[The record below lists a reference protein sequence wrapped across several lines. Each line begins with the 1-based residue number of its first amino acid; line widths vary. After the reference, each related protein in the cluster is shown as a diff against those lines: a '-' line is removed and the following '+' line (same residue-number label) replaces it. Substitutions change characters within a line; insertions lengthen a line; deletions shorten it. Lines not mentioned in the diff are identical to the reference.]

1 MKKFGLLGKNISYS
15 FSPTLHNRIFEL
27 YNVDGE
33 YKIYDLKDEA
43 LIDNFLKKLKK
54 DGISGIN
61 ITTPYKTSILKFV
74 DEISTEVKDIGAT
87 NCIKFKDGKTVA
99 YNTDYFGLL
108 KTFKKMGLNLAYKK
122 VVVLGSGGAA
132 KATIKAL
139 LDLKAIVYVASR
151 DKNNASKKIR
161 NVFTI
166 SYDELKEASG
176 YLVINATPVGTFPNI
191 NKSPINEETIQNF
204 DFVLD
209 LIYNPKETLFLK
221 FAKAKNKKI
230 ENGLYMLVSQGV
242 KSQEI
247 WNDIDLNY
255 EKIYDELISEIY
267 K

>member
-15 FSPTLHNRIFEL
+15 FSPTLHNRIFQL
-27 YNVDGE
+27 YNIDGE
-33 YKIYDLKDEA
+33 YKIYDLKDEV
-43 LIDNFLKKLKK
+43 LIDDFLKQLKK
-54 DGISGIN
+54 DGILGIN
-61 ITTPYKTSILKFV
+61 ITIPYKTSILKFV
-74 DEISTEVKDIGAT
+74 DEISDEVKDIGAA
-87 NCIKFKDGKTVA
+87 NCIKFKDDKIIA

-122 VVVLGSGGAA
+122 VVILGSGGAA
-132 KATIKAL
+132 KAAVKAL
-139 LDLKAIVYVASR
+139 LDLKAIVYIVSR
-151 DKNNASKKIR
+151 DINKASKKIE

-166 SYDELKEASG
+166 SYEDLNEVSG
-176 YLVINATPVGTFPNI
+176 YLIINATPVGTFPNI
-191 NKSPINEETIQNF
+191 NKSPIFKETIQNF

-247 WNDIDLNY
+247 WNEVDLNY
-255 EKIYDELISEIY
+255 EKVYNDLISEVY